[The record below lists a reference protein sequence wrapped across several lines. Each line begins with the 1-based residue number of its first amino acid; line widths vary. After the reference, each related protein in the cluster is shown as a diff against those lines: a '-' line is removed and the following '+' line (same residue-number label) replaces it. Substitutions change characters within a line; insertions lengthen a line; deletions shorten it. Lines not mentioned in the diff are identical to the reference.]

1 MNCPK
6 RDDDGRLCSNDVEA
20 FWGERDYTN
29 RGAAANIWRVGI
41 GEGVAVTATDVSVRR
56 ILGALH
62 RPLNNV
68 IASEMFLM
76 KQAGGY
82 NALARLERL

>member
-1 MNCPK
+1 MV
-6 RDDDGRLCSNDVEA
+6 RGR
-20 FWGERDYTN
+20 
-29 RGAAANIWRVGI
+29 
-41 GEGVAVTATDVSVRR
+41 VAVTATDVSVHR
-56 ILGALH
+56 ILGALQ

-82 NALARLERL
+82 NPLARLERL